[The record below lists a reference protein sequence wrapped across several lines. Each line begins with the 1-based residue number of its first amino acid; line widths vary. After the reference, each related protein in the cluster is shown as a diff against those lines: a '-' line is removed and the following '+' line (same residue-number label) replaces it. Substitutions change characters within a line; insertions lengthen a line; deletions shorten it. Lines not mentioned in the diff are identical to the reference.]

1 MVQLLFG
8 EEKTVNVLHSP
19 GHEPGTAVTAG
30 HIAARIERLPI
41 SAWHIKARVLV
52 GTATFFDAFDALAIA
67 QALPVLVPL
76 WGLTAPESGFLISVS
91 YVGQILGALAFGWMA
106 ERFGRLRAL
115 ALATFIFSIMSL
127 ACGFAQNYHQLLIFR
142 AIQGF
147 GLGGEVPIA
156 AAYISEIAR
165 AHGRGKFVLLYE
177 NIFAFGLV
185 VAGFAGSIIVPRFGW
200 EYMFFIGAVP
210 IVIAP
215 LLLAILPESPRWL
228 ATQGKLKEADAA
240 VSQIEAAIEKR
251 SGRPLPPVPAA
262 LPTEVQKSSWRDIIG
277 AGAIKKTIVVWTLW
291 FTGYL
296 VYYGLGTWLPTLYRT
311 VFGLSVA
318 DSLHYGMY
326 AQLAVFFGSLTCAF
340 VIDWTGRRKLFMI
353 ALAGEGISLL
363 ILWMI
368 GADSITQVIV
378 FTTIAIYFAGAAGI
392 SAYLYTPEV
401 YPTRSRALAT
411 ALGSAW
417 LRVASVIGPAIVGLL
432 VGQGTGTVLLIF
444 GVIPLIASV
453 IITMFAV
460 ETAGRTL
467 EEINK

>member
-1 MVQLLFG
+1 MQYLKPQTELG
-8 EEKTVNVLHSP
+8 GSEITP
-19 GHEPGTAVTAG
+19 G
-30 HIAARIERLPI
+30 HIAARIERLPT
-41 SAWHIKARVLV
+41 SSWHIKARVLV

-76 WGLTAPESGFLISVS
+76 WGLSAPESGFLISIS
-91 YVGQILGALAFGWMA
+91 YVGQVLGALVFGWMA
-106 ERFGRLRAL
+106 ERYGRLRAL
-115 ALATFIFSIMSL
+115 ALATFIFSTMSL
-127 ACGFAQNYHQLLIFR
+127 ACGLANTYQHLLFFR

-165 AHGRGKFVLLYE
+165 AEGRGKFVLVYE

-185 VAGFAGSIIVPRFGW
+185 VAGFAGSLIVPTLGW
-200 EYMFFIGAVP
+200 RYMFFIGAVP

-215 LLLAILPESPRWL
+215 LILKLLPESPRWL
-228 ATQGKLKEADAA
+228 AGRGRLREAEAA
-240 VSQIEAAIEKR
+240 VIEIENAIETR
-251 SGRPLPPVPAA
+251 SGKPLAPVPAA
-262 LPTEVQKSSWRDIIG
+262 LPTETQRSSWQDIVG
-277 AGAIKKTIVVWTLW
+277 RNALGRTVAVWTLW

-311 VFGLSVA
+311 VFNMSVA

-340 VIDWTGRRKLFMI
+340 VIDWTGRRLLFI
-353 ALAGEGISLL
+353 LALLGEGLSLL
-363 ILWMI
+363 LLWLL
-368 GADSITQVIV
+368 GADSFTTVLV
-378 FTTIAIYFAGAAGI
+378 LTTIAIFFAGAAGI

-417 LRVASVIGPAIVGLL
+417 LRVASVIGPAIVGML
-432 VGQGTGTVLLIF
+432 VGHGTSTVLFIF
-444 GVIPLIASV
+444 GVIPVVAAV
-453 IITMFAV
+453 IVATFAI

-467 EEINK
+467 EEINT

>member
-1 MVQLLFG
+1 VQYIKKATGL
-8 EEKTVNVLHSP
+8 
-19 GHEPGTAVTAG
+19 VTDVPTPG
-30 HIAARIERLPI
+30 HIAARMERLPV
-41 SAWHIKARVLV
+41 SSWHLKARMLV

-76 WGLTAPESGFLISVS
+76 WNLSAPESGFLISVS
-91 YVGQILGALAFGWMA
+91 YVGQILGALVFGWMA

-115 ALATFIFSIMSL
+115 ALATFIFSTMSL
-127 ACGFAQNYHQLLIFR
+127 ACGLADNYQHLLIFR

-165 AHGRGKFVLLYE
+165 AEGRGKFVLIYE

-185 VAGFAGSIIVPRFGW
+185 VAGFAGSIIVPTLGW
-200 EYMFFIGAVP
+200 RYMFFIGAVP

-215 LLLAILPESPRWL
+215 LILLLLPESPRWL
-228 ATQGKLKEADAA
+228 AGRGRLEEADAA
-240 VSQIEAAIEKR
+240 VTRIETSIKKR
-251 SGRPLPPVPAA
+251 SGKPLPPIPPA
-262 LPTEVQKSSWRDIIG
+262 LPVETQRSSWHDIIG
-277 AGAIKKTIVVWTLW
+277 PSALGKTIAVWTLW

-311 VFGLSVA
+311 VFNLSVA

-326 AQLAVFFGSLTCAF
+326 AQLAVFFGSLACAF
-340 VIDWTGRRKLFMI
+340 LIDWTGRRRLFIM
-353 ALAGEGISLL
+353 ALLGEGLSLL
-363 ILWMI
+363 VLWIL
-368 GADSITQVIV
+368 GADSFTTVLV
-378 FTTIAIYFAGAAGI
+378 LTTIAIFFAGAAGI

-417 LRVASVIGPAIVGLL
+417 LRVASVIGPAIVGML
-432 VGQGTGTVLLIF
+432 VGHGTSTLLFIF
-444 GVIPLIASV
+444 GIIPVIAAGIVAF
-453 IITMFAV
+453 FAI

-467 EEINK
+467 EEINR